1 MDQTLDVVRGRQ
13 ILEISGREF
22 RQAALAAER
31 VVVDLGAGDG
41 RWILRL
47 ARSRPNWCCL
57 GIDANAAGMRETSW
71 RASRKPQ
78 RGGAP
83 NAWFVRAAVEALPD
97 ALDSIADEIYVQYPW
112 GSLRRM
118 LLHPEPDE
126 LAHLARIGRRG
137 AAFRFT
143 LNLPSGDLLGATELV
158 VARDGHRADVYALAG
173 LVIETVDDLHASP
186 QTSWGKRLRDG
197 RAAAAV
203 VIAGRVAG
211 LNRS

>member
-1 MDQTLDVVRGRQ
+1 M
-13 ILEISGREF
+13 SGRAF
-22 RQAALAAER
+22 RQVARAAAR
-31 VVVDLGAGDG
+31 VVVDVGAGDG

-47 ARSRPNWCCL
+47 ARSRPNWLCL

-97 ALDSIADEIYVQYPW
+97 ALDMIADEIHVQYPW
-112 GSLRRM
+112 GSLRGM
-118 LLHPEPDE
+118 LLEPDPDR

-143 LNLPSGDLLGATELV
+143 LNLNADDLLGATELV

-173 LVIETVDDLHASP
+173 FVIETVDVLNASP

-197 RAAAAV
+197 RAAATV